1 MITLISTIFVA
12 SIIGSLHCAG
22 MCGGVLALAI
32 GIAGGDPTP
41 RWRLQAAY
49 HGGRLATYTTLG
61 LMAGAIGSRIDR
73 ATIAGIERPAAIV
86 AGAVMIA
93 LGAIA
98 LARVCGVRVGSML
111 HWPLLQRV
119 TRRGYDF
126 AFARSGLSRAVTL
139 GLLTGLL
146 PCGWLW
152 AFVAAAAATGDAA
165 TGALTMVVFWSGT
178 LPILAAAGA
187 GLQALAGPLQRH
199 LPKVTALVL
208 IAVGAWTVGARTFGA
223 SLLDGGGARGEHVTG
238 IDAALHAVEA
248 IDESDLPCCT
258 HDDADR
264 PN

>member
-1 MITLISTIFVA
+1 MITLITTVFVA

-41 RWRLQAAY
+41 RRRLQAAY
-49 HGGRLATYTTLG
+49 HGGRLVTYTVLG
-61 LMAGAIGSRIDR
+61 LLAGAIGSTIDR
-73 ATIAGIERPAAIV
+73 ATIAGIERPAAIM

-93 LGAIA
+93 FGALA
-98 LARVCGVRVGSML
+98 LARVCGVRAGSMR
-111 HWPLLQRV
+111 HRPLLQNL

-126 AFARSGLSRAVTL
+126 AFARSGLSRAATL

-152 AFVAAAAATGDAA
+152 AFVAAAASTGDAA
-165 TGALTMVVFWSGT
+165 TGALTMAVFWSGT
-178 LPILAAAGA
+178 LPVLAAAGA

-208 IAVGAWTVGARTFGA
+208 IAVGVWTVSARTFGT
-223 SLLDGGGARGEHVTG
+223 SLLNAVEARGEIGTD
-238 IDAALHAVEA
+238 IAAALHAVQA
-248 IDESDLPCCT
+248 IDESNLPCCT